1 MAHTSLLR
9 HSFISIAGTGI
20 SACFPS
26 TTPFGLAL
34 GPDLPR
40 ADEPSPG
47 ILGLSVCR
55 ILTYISLLTPAFSLP
70 CSPPL
75 LTIWLPRACNA
86 PLPLASLQIRSF
98 GANLLVVCASPHPF
112 PLSGNFGTLAD
123 DLGCFP
129 FDHGPYHPQ
138 SDCRVYYHGIRS
150 LIILSTP
157 GWGHRTFSALPP

>member
-1 MAHTSLLR
+1 MLRYLSKRSLTYHVLHFVCAFHYIPAAPLRPQSIQWVNASLLR
-9 HSFISIAGTGI
+9 HSFTSHRGYRNICLFS
-20 SACFPS
+20 S

-86 PLPLASLQIRSF
+86 PLPLVSLQIRSF
-98 GANLLVVCASPHPF
+98 GSTLSP
-112 PLSGNFGTLAD
+112 G
-123 DLGCFP
+123 
-129 FDHGPYHPQ
+129 
-138 SDCRVYYHGIRS
+138 
-150 LIILSTP
+150 
-157 GWGHRTFSALPP
+157 TFSAQGHSTSELLRTL